1 MWIPTPFLLIDIEAK
16 FTENIHMCFNGS
28 VENRN
33 MDYISGP
40 ILDGKCY
47 EPGAAGNIPDFCD
60 VGLKISGAIPIVRT
74 AAIRFQDVLLSSIAL
89 ASTEQHTVAFAGTS
103 QGVIKKFQSKLRSS
117 YILIRYDDD
126 DDDFAS

>member
-47 EPGAAGNIPDFCD
+47 EPG
-60 VGLKISGAIPIVRT
+60 VRT
-74 AAIRFQDVLLSSIAL
+74 DTFVYFQFIFIKSRAL
-89 ASTEQHTVAFAGTS
+89 
-103 QGVIKKFQSKLRSS
+103 
-117 YILIRYDDD
+117 
-126 DDDFAS
+126 DFLNN